1 MSNGS
6 GIVEAAVIGGGA
18 AGLGAAAELMRH
30 GIEVAVLEQGEA
42 VGSSWRSRYDG
53 LRLNTVRWMSGM
65 PGHRIPM
72 SAGRWPS
79 REDFAGYLEDYAR
92 RRGIDVR
99 TGVEVRRVDRLGRGW
114 RLDTSEGSVLADYV
128 VVAAGYDRV
137 PKVPAWPGRDEFSGR
152 LIHSSQYR
160 NPEPFRGQDVLVVGP
175 GNTGTEVAAH
185 LARGGASRVRLSVR
199 TPVNLMP
206 SHIRG
211 IPATVGA
218 RLADLAPRSVADYMG
233 FRLQRGAF
241 GDLAPYGMPRAPYGI
256 ATEIRVKG
264 LGAVLDRGFVAEL
277 KAGRV
282 QIVAAVERFEGAEV
296 VLSDG
301 SRARPDTVI
310 AATGYRLGL
319 EELVGHLGV
328 LLPSGRPA
336 FVDGRSHSDVPG
348 LYFNGYWVPIVGQLP
363 TMPRTSRRIGRA
375 VARERRLR
383 QRGRSGSRG
392 RSCRRPRV
400 HRPGTAPA
408 LPR

>member
-1 MSNGS
+1 MESGS

-18 AGLGAAAELMRH
+18 AGLGAAAELVRR
-30 GIEVAVLEQGEA
+30 GVEVAVLEQGDA

-65 PGHRIPM
+65 PGHRIPS

-79 REDFAGYLEDYAR
+79 RQDFAAYLEDYAR
-92 RRGIDVR
+92 RRRIDVR
-99 TGVEVRRVDRLGRGW
+99 TGVEVRRVDRLERGW
-114 RLDTSEGSVLADYV
+114 RLDTSEGSVLAEYV
-128 VVAAGYDRV
+128 VVATGYDRV

-152 LIHSSQYR
+152 LIHSSEYR
-160 NPEPFRGQDVLVVGP
+160 NPEPFRQQDVVVVGP

-185 LARGGASRVRLSVR
+185 LAQGGASRVRLSVR

-206 SHIRG
+206 SHIQG

-218 RLADLAPRSVADYMG
+218 RLADLAPRSVADFMG
-233 FRLQRGAF
+233 FRLQRRAF

-264 LGAVLDRGFVAEL
+264 LGPVMDRGFVAEL

-282 QIVAAVERFEGAEV
+282 EIVAPVERFEGPEV
-296 VLSDG
+296 VLADG
-301 SRARPDTVI
+301 SRIQPDTVI

-319 EELVGHLGV
+319 EPLVGHLGV
-328 LLPSGRPA
+328 LTPSGRPA
-336 FVDGRSHSDVPG
+336 FVDGRSHPDAPR
-348 LYFNGYWVPIVGQLP
+348 LYFNGYLVPIVGQLP

-383 QRGRSGSRG
+383 RRSGCRSRG
-392 RSCRRPRV
+392 RSCHRPRV
-400 HRPGTAPA
+400 RRPGAAPA
-408 LPR
+408 VPR